1 MSAIFCLNTALGGGI
16 VAPPWR
22 CSDSWEAKF
31 SGQTSHGTMKV
42 TQILALSG
50 HSIAPGLPMLSP
62 LSYRFLTTKWFMI
75 LRSPAENENAWA
87 RFLAS
92 ARNDNACHLERS
104 YRAFSKI
111 LFSKEYAKVTKNL
124 SQKVM

>member
-1 MSAIFCLNTALGGGI
+1 MFCLNTALGGGI

-50 HSIAPGLPMLSP
+50 HSIAPGLPMLTP
-62 LSYRFLTTKWFMI
+62 FF
-75 LRSPAENENAWA
+75 
-87 RFLAS
+87 
-92 ARNDNACHLERS
+92 
-104 YRAFSKI
+104 
-111 LFSKEYAKVTKNL
+111 
-124 SQKVM
+124 SQKFFQLLKRQFGFTLQSLWEALPASTGRQNNSL